1 MSTQSRKVTIKSILR
16 NPLADKLESKHGSSI
31 LKFQNI
37 KKSLNSNNSKT
48 Y

>member
-1 MSTQSRKVTIKSILR
+1 MSTQNRKVTIKSILR
-16 NPLADKLESKHGSSI
+16 NPLTEKLESKHGSSI

-37 KKSLNSNNSKT
+37 KKLINSNNSKT